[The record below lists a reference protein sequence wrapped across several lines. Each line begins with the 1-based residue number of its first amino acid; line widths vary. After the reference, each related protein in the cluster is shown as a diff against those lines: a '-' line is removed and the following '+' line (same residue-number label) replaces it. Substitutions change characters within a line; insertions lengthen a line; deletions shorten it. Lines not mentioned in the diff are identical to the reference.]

1 MGAALYIVPEVD
13 IEGFDTMVDGKALG
27 HTEQLD
33 QLAELAGVRPLMEF
47 FSQDPEELAEFLE
60 AEELEPPTDPLPAE
74 QWFTAEDGLMSVRG
88 ILAYL
93 AAHPNATPEEA
104 AIIEDLSAFES
115 VLVRLESEGIRWHL
129 AVDF

>member
-1 MGAALYIVPEVD
+1 MGALYIVPERAV
-13 IEGFDTMVDGKALG
+13 EGFEMMVNGVG
-27 HTEQLD
+27 HSDQLD
-33 QLAELAGVRPLMEF
+33 QLAGRAGVRPLMEF

-60 AEELEPPTDPLPAE
+60 AEGVDLPAGAVPAE
-74 QWFTAEDGLMSVRG
+74 QWFPAEDGLMSVRG

-93 AAHPNATPEEA
+93 AANPNATPKDS

-115 VLVRLESEGIRWHL
+115 VLVRLESGGVRWHL